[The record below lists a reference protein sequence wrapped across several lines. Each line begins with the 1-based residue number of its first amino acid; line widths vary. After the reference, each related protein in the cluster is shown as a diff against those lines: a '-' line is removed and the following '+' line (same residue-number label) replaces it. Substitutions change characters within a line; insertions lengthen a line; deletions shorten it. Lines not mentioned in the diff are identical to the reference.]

1 MSKTL
6 EELKQ
11 EMDSALAAYATAD
24 DAEDSTWSAWDDAD
38 DVYNAMDIQLIAGW
52 AAWDDAAR
60 DATYARDAYIVAQ
73 DAYNKKLKEDADEDT

>member
-11 EMDSALAAYATAD
+11 EMDSAMAAYATAD
-24 DAEDSTWSAWDDAD
+24 DAEDSNWIAWGDAD
-38 DVYNAMDIQLIAGW
+38 DVYNAGW
-52 AAWDDAAR
+52 AAWDAAAR

-73 DAYNKKLKEDADEDT
+73 DAYNKKLKELADEDA

>member
-11 EMDSALAAYATAD
+11 EMDSALAAYTTAD
-24 DAEDSTWSAWDDAD
+24 DAEDSNWIAWGDAD
-38 DVYNAMDIQLIAGW
+38 DVYNAGW
-52 AAWDDAAR
+52 AAWDAAAR

-73 DAYNKKLKEDADEDT
+73 DAYNKKLKEVENGDA